1 MANNS
6 GSVDIPVKLEVVD
19 ISMEQVDLKDIG
31 QKLNQKVSGIAKS
44 IETILSNTDT
54 SKFNKALESSFNALE
69 KSYDKVQ
76 MAQAKYNE
84 ALTKAGESS
93 EEYKSKLSEVKS
105 EMKAVQDEWNTY
117 NDFLGP
123 SYSEAKKAQA
133 SGNLKPH
140 QQSVIKMYEE
150 ELAKYEQKMS
160 LVREKMPNP
169 MEFVSSGS
177 ESAITKVTQSYKDL
191 LKAMLATNK
200 AQEQWNTTSQANKMS
215 DEYNKKIQELNV
227 LEKKLLSVKE
237 KSDKMAATGASAK
250 SWKNLHYDASLLEQ
264 RIQTIIAELREMVD
278 TGQAFRF
285 GTGDSD
291 EALKE
296 LDSRLGRV
304 SSTMKDVKGAS
315 SSFGK
320 SLLSILNT
328 VNTFSRGAS
337 KGFHNVINM
346 LKRMTK
352 TTHNT
357 HRSMSKSLKKLWKD
371 ILMFGFGVRSTF
383 FLIRRL
389 RNIFIESFQEMSKQI
404 PEINTQISSFMT
416 SVNQLKGS
424 LGTAFQP
431 LVSFVIPAVN
441 QLAASLNNAMV
452 ALGKFF
458 ATLTGQGYIY
468 KFTAAQVDYAE
479 SLKGTS
485 GAAKDA
491 QKSLMGFDEINRLN
505 GDNDGGAGSGDVPTG
520 KWETEMLDGMST
532 LAELI
537 KKAWSESD
545 FTEVGRY
552 IGDKLL
558 GALTTANN
566 WITSKGFAYAEKIGK
581 SVATLINGVFDTI
594 ELGNKLG
601 ETIANS
607 LNMVLIGIDTFLTNT
622 DWSDIA
628 KFLYDSLNSAIQN
641 FDWDLLGKTI
651 ADLLMAAIDLWYNF
665 VDEGGFDFDSLGTR
679 ISEAINSMLSKMGE
693 VDESGLSG
701 WTKLGQALSNSIT
714 GILDMIII
722 VMQSI
727 NWDEVGVAIGELIAS
742 IDWSGIVWDF
752 TKLVASIVDGLGT
765 AFKKWSETDPIS
777 AGIAALLTS
786 AFMALKIIPIV
797 VKIIEFIPKIT
808 EFISK
813 IKTLFTSLGE
823 VATLVKSGATLKEA
837 MVAVFG
843 ATATAVT
850 GIVSIISGALVA
862 IGSFISM
869 LKDGFSWLKEILM
882 VVGIALVAVG
892 AIILGAPAL
901 VAGVVAA
908 IVAAVATLVIVIK
921 DNWQAI
927 CDFFASVWEW
937 IKESVTYNL
946 NLVKTLWNTAWTS
959 IKTFFVNLWNS
970 IVESVTYNINLV
982 KTVITNI
989 VNAISTWWTNTWT
1002 FIKTT
1007 AVNIWNSIL
1016 NTINTIITT
1025 VRNIITNVV
1034 NSIVTIWT
1042 NSWNTV
1048 RSVVE
1053 NVWNGIWG
1061 FIKNII
1067 NSIIGGI
1074 NGMIRGIV
1082 NGINAVIG
1090 VLNNVSFDVPD
1101 WVPGMGG
1108 NKFGFN
1114 LSQVTAPQIPKLAQG
1129 GVIPPN
1135 KEFMAILGDQKNGT
1149 NIEAPLDTIKQA
1161 VAEELAEYIDA
1172 MMTGFQAVVDAVN
1185 EKDFDVAIGDNA
1197 IGKAAERYNKRQAL
1211 VRGTT

>member
-84 ALTKAGESS
+84 ALAKAGESS
-93 EEYKSKLSEVKS
+93 EAYKSKLSEVKS

-191 LKAMLATNK
+191 LKAMQATNK

-215 DEYNKKIQELNV
+215 DEYSKKIQELNV

-237 KSDKMAATGASAK
+237 KSDKMAATGASTK

-264 RIQTIIAELREMVD
+264 KISKIITELQGMVKS
-278 TGQAFRF
+278 GQAFRF
-285 GTGDSD
+285 GTGDAD
-291 EALKE
+291 KEMDALS
-296 LDSRLGRV
+296 SRFENLKNSM
-304 SSTMKDVKGAS
+304 SSITKNSLNVKGNIL
-315 SSFGK
+315 GLIK
-320 SLLSILNT
+320 S
-328 VNTFSRGAS
+328 VDKFSKSAT
-337 KGFHNVINM
+337 KGISNVISMFKKLHKTSAHTSKNM
-346 LKRMTK
+346 G
-352 TTHNT
+352 
-357 HRSMSKSLKKLWKD
+357 KSLKKLWRD
-371 ILMFGFGVRSTF
+371 ILMFGLGVRSTF

-431 LVSFVIPAVN
+431 LVSFVIPAIN
-441 QLAASLNNAMV
+441 QLTASLNNAMV

-520 KWETEMLDGMST
+520 KWETEMLDGMSS

-558 GALTTANN
+558 EALTTAND

-581 SVATLINGVFDTI
+581 SVATLINGVFDT
-594 ELGNKLG
+594 LGLG
-601 ETIANS
+601 DALGKTIANS
-607 LNMVLIGIDTFLTNT
+607 LNIALIAIDTFLATT
-622 DWSDIA
+622 DWSDIGT
-628 KFLYDSLNSAIQN
+628 FLYESLNSAIQN
-641 FDWDLLGKTI
+641 FDWNLLGKSV
-651 ADLLMAAIDLWYNF
+651 ADLLMAAINMWHTF
-665 VDEGGFDFDSLGTR
+665 VGGFDFTALGT
-679 ISEAINSMLSKMGE
+679 SLSTAINTMLSKLGE
-693 VDESGLSG
+693 VDDSGLSG
-701 WTKLGQALSNSIT
+701 WSKLGQSISNSLQGIIESIT
-714 GILDMIII
+714 TALNGI
-722 VMQSI
+722 S
-727 NWDEVGVAIGELIAS
+727 WDEVGTAIGELIGS
-742 IDWSGIVWDF
+742 IDWGSITWDF
-752 TKLVASIVDGLGT
+752 TVLVASVVSALGE
-765 AFKKWSETDPIS
+765 AFLNWAETEPIS
-777 AGIAALLTS
+777 AGIVGMLVT
-786 AFMALKIIPIV
+786 AFAGIKLAPIIAGLV
-797 VKIIEFIPKIT
+797 SFG
-808 EFISK
+808 SK
-813 IKTLFTSLGE
+813 IAEVIALTAGGAGTLGE
-823 VATLVKSGATLKEA
+823 SIS
-837 MVAVFG
+837 AVFG
-843 ATATAVT
+843 AGAGPFA
-850 GIVSIISGALVA
+850 GIISVISGVVMA
-862 IGSFISM
+862 FTNFFSM
-869 LKDGFSWLKEILM
+869 LKNGFSWLKEILM
-882 VVGIALVAVG
+882 IIGIALTTLGVIILAPIEGVGIAIAAIVG
-892 AIILGAPAL
+892 AIVAVVMTVVVL
-901 VAGVVAA
+901 VKQYWTEICDFFKSA
-908 IVAAVATLVIVIK
+908 
-921 DNWQAI
+921 WQAI
-927 CDFFASVWEW
+927 CDFFVSAWEW
-937 IKESVTYNL
+937 LKNAFSTALEFIKD
-946 NLVKTLWNTAWTS
+946 LWTTVWTAVRD
-959 IKTFFVNLWNS
+959 FFVNLWNG
-970 IVESVTYNINLV
+970 IVDFVTNAINTI
-982 KTVITNI
+982 KDVITNVI
-989 VNAISTWWTNTWT
+989 NAISDWWTNTWT
-1002 FIKTT
+1002 FIKNT
-1007 AVNIWNSIL
+1007 ATNIWNGIK
-1016 NTINTIITT
+1016 NTITTIFNTIKNGIVT
-1025 VRNIITNVV
+1025 VINGIKTVWTNGWNAIKNVV
-1034 NSIVTIWT
+1034 T
-1042 NSWNTV
+1042 
-1048 RSVVE
+1048 

-1061 FIKNII
+1061 FIKSII

-1082 NGINAVIG
+1082 SGINAVVD
-1090 VLNNVSFDVPD
+1090 VLNKLSFKVPD
-1101 WVPGMGG
+1101 WVPGLGG
-1108 NKFGFN
+1108 SKFGFN
-1114 LSQVTAPQIPKLAQG
+1114 LSHVNAPQIPKLAQG

-1135 KEFMAILGDQKNGT
+1135 KEFMAILGDQKHGT

-1185 EKDFDVAIGDNA
+1185 EKDFDVKIGDNA

-1211 VRGTT
+1211 VRGTS